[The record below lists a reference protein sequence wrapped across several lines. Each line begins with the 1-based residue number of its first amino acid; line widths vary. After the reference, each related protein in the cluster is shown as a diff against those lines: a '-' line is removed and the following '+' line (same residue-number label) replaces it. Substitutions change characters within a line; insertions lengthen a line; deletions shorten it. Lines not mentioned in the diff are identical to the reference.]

1 MYYFKMNRKEL
12 KTKLTDSK
20 LFSGEST
27 INSLLSGRRY
37 PSFSKALQLEK
48 EFKIPIQAWKD
59 IKSYINRNISNS
71 EALSEIEEENKTIK
85 EML

>member
-37 PSFSKALQLEK
+37 PSFSKALKLEK
-48 EFKIPIQAWKD
+48 EFEIPIQAWKD
-59 IKSYINRNISNS
+59 IKSYINESVSGCNDITKVH
-71 EALSEIEEENKTIK
+71 ETKI
-85 EML
+85 